1 MLPSEKKSGST
12 FKEAFSKRDEKKRIN
27 IQWNSALFFQVGLI
41 LALLTTFWAIESDWE
56 MSLKNVS
63 KNEKRTVNEKTD
75 NSQYRLEPEIILS
88 SPSEPKEPIRKVQT
102 ISPISTFTPM
112 DNHLTVIETIVPSTQ
127 VDQNMPLNP
136 PMIVPGT
143 AKPNKKE
150 SLFGVQ
156 EVPVFPGCEF
166 LTTNEER
173 KDCFQ
178 SKVQQFISRK
188 FDVDKFS
195 EKYSGQKKK
204 ISVQF
209 TINTFGQ
216 IAELKAISQD
226 KDLSEE
232 AVRVI
237 SRLPQMTPGKNN
249 NKPVE
254 VVYTVPI
261 SLNITY

>member
-12 FKEAFSKRDEKKRIN
+12 FKEACSKREEKMRIS
-27 IQWNSALFFQVGLI
+27 IPWNSALFFQVGLI
-41 LALLTTFWAIESDWE
+41 LALLTTFWVIESDWE
-56 MSLKNVS
+56 LGPKIVS

-75 NSQYRLEPEIILS
+75 NSQYRLEPEIMLN
-88 SPSEPKEPIRKVQT
+88 SPSEPQESIRKVQT
-102 ISPISTFTPM
+102 ISPVSTFIPM
-112 DNHLTVIETIVPSTQ
+112 QNHLPMIETIRPSTK
-127 VDQNMPLNP
+127 VHQNIPRNTP
-136 PMIVPGT
+136 VSVPGT
-143 AKPNKKE
+143 AKPNGKE

-156 EVPVFPGCEF
+156 EVPVFPGCES

-209 TINTFGQ
+209 TINTYGQ
-216 IAELKAISQD
+216 IAELKAVSPD

-232 AVRVI
+232 AIRVI
-237 SRLPQMTPGKNN
+237 SRLPQMTPGRNN
-249 NKPVE
+249 HQPVE

-261 SLNITY
+261 SLHITY